1 VSKVDLH
8 LHTTASDGKHTPAEL
23 VRLAASR
30 GLEYMAVTDHDTI
43 DGIAQALA
51 EASKFPGLHVVPG
64 VELSTDVPKGEV
76 HLLGYFV
83 DYDDGQFRA
92 QLEDMRNSRV
102 NRARRMVE
110 KLAGLGVHVEWE
122 RVKEIAGSGAMGRPH
137 IAEAMLEK
145 GYIRTTQDAFRNYIG
160 HGGPAYV
167 ERDKLTPA
175 EAVGLVLK
183 AGGLP
188 VLAHPLTS
196 GDAEG
201 TVKELKAAGL
211 VGIEVYYASHSVEQ
225 VAMLAALA
233 NKYSLIATGG
243 TDYHG
248 IDLTMETIVGGA
260 DVPLL
265 AIRELLQLAHNRGLQ
280 KAKALG
286 DI

>member
-8 LHTTASDGKHTPAEL
+8 LHTTASDGRHTPAEL
-23 VRLAASR
+23 VRLAASK
-30 GLEYMAVTDHDTI
+30 GLEYIAVTDHDTI
-43 DGIAQALA
+43 DGIAPALA
-51 EASKFPGLHVVPG
+51 ESARFAGLHVIPG

-83 DYDDGQFRA
+83 DYDDVQFRS

-102 NRARRMVE
+102 NRARGMVE
-110 KLAGLGVHVEWE
+110 KLAGLGVQIEWE

-137 IAEAMLEK
+137 IAQAMLEK
-145 GYIRTTQDAFRNYIG
+145 GYIKTTQDAFRSYIG

-175 EAVGLVLK
+175 EAVKLVLK

-201 TVKELKAAGL
+201 TIKELKAVGL
-211 VGIEVYYASHSVEQ
+211 VGMEVYYASHSVEQ
-225 VAMLAALA
+225 VAMLAGLA
-233 NKYSLIATGG
+233 NKYFLIATGG

-248 IDLTMETIVGGA
+248 IDLMAETMVGGT

-265 AIRELLQLAHNRGLQ
+265 AIRELLRIAHSRGLQ